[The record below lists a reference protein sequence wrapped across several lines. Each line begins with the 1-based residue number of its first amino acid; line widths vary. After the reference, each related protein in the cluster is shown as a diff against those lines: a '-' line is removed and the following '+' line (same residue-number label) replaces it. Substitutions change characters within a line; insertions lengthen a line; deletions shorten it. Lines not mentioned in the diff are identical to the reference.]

1 MPEFKINDPI
11 TTDQADIEVTVS
23 AAAPLAVGRH
33 IFRLVVADD
42 SDNLSDPDEIE
53 VIVLDSERPT
63 AILEGPRTVA
73 FGQSFTLTGRRSTDV
88 GGGRVVRFTF
98 TLLE

>member
-1 MPEFKINDPI
+1 MPEFRINDPI
-11 TTDQADIEVTVS
+11 TTDQPDIEVTVTP
-23 AAAPLAVGRH
+23 AAPLAVGRH

-42 SDNLSDPDEIE
+42 SDNLSDADEIE

-88 GGGRVVRFTF
+88 GGGRVVSFTF
-98 TLLE
+98 TLLG